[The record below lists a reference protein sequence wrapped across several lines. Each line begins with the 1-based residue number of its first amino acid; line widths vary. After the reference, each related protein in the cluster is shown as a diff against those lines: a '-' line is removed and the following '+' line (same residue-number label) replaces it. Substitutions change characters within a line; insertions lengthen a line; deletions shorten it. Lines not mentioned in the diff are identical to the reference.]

1 MILDAATTEQIKA
14 VLGEFWDANAIP
26 GDPQKATDTG
36 EFVAPL
42 DSMSAV
48 EVLILLEDVVGQ
60 ELEASDIIRQGGYD
74 DRDQFISDVTEHV
87 LTCLSSKEVT

>member
-1 MILDAATTEQIKA
+1 MIFDAATTEQIKTI
-14 VLGEFWDANAIP
+14 LGEFWDANAIP
-26 GDPQKATDTG
+26 VDPQNATDTG

-48 EVLILLEDVVGQ
+48 EVLILLEEVVGQ

-74 DRDQFISDVTEHV
+74 DREQFISDITEHV

>member
-1 MILDAATTEQIKA
+1 MTLDAATTAQIKTI
-14 VLGEFWDANAIP
+14 LGDFWDANAIP
-26 GDPQKATDTG
+26 RDPQEATDTG

-48 EVLILLEDVVGQ
+48 EVLVLLEEVVGQ

-74 DRDQFISDVTEHV
+74 NRDQFISDVTEHV

>member
-1 MILDAATTEQIKA
+1 MNFDAATKAQIKT

-26 GDPQKATDTG
+26 GDPRDATDTG

-48 EVLILLEDVVGQ
+48 EVLILLEELVGQ

-74 DRDQFISDVTEHV
+74 DKDQFVSDVTERV
-87 LTCLSSKEVT
+87 LTCLSKEAA